1 MRLTLS
7 STLKPPQGVCS
18 RHLLPTANYNTCSIT
33 TTAHISIRLK
43 LQFATT
49 CAISP
54 QSIGWTA
61 GIIACLG
68 LLAIPFGFMTG
79 FFLIRHGDDDN
90 NVSWI
95 HTILLSIRLLF
106 VPSIL
111 EEYLW
116 RVILQPYP
124 MESSTDIGMRV
135 LFCTTSTLAFVVA
148 HPLLA
153 NTIWT
158 RGKNVFG
165 DWRFLLL
172 TFLLGIACTLVYQL
186 SGSVWMPVVVHW
198 TAVVAWIA
206 FLGGEERLLAGEQT
220 AAPQPFRHGPS
231 SE

>member
-1 MRLTLS
+1 MTMAHQLS
-7 STLKPPQGVCS
+7 
-18 RHLLPTANYNTCSIT
+18 
-33 TTAHISIRLK
+33 LK

-49 CAISP
+49 SAVSA

-68 LLAIPFGFMTG
+68 LLAIPFGFRTG
-79 FFLIRHGDDDN
+79 FFVRGNDDDI
-90 NVSWI
+90 SWR

-106 VPSIL
+106 VPSTL

-124 MESSTDIGMRV
+124 MENSSIGRRV
-135 LFCTTSTLAFVVA
+135 LFGTISTLAFVAA

-158 RGKNVFG
+158 RGRNVFG

-172 TFLLGIACTLVYQL
+172 TFLLGIACTLAYQL

-198 TAVVAWIA
+198 TAVVAWIV
-206 FLGGEERLLAGEQT
+206 FLGGEDRLLAADNIST
-220 AAPQPFRHGPS
+220 TPQPPTFSDQGPS
-231 SE
+231 AE